1 MFSFFKKKP
10 PVAVAPPARD
20 MRDFGLDQ
28 PEREILIAPE
38 FIPQAALKQRWQKRK
53 LKKNGLA
60 DSSRVWPARAAI
72 SLVCL
77 VLARSMNPYLKGWKM
92 HY

>member
-38 FIPQAALKQRWQKRK
+38 FIPQAAIEAALAETQAKEKWVSRLKQ
-53 LKKNGLA
+53 
-60 DSSRVWPARAAI
+60 S
-72 SLVCL
+72 
-77 VLARSMNPYLKGWKM
+77 LARTGSNIASVFGVSQVDESVCEGL
-92 HY
+92 